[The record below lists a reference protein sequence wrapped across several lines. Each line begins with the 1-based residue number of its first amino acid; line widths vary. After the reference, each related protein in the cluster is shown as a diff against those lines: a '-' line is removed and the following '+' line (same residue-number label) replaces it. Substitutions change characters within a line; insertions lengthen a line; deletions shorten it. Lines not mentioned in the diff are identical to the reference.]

1 VKGQPN
7 CTFALHALL
16 EEALHDAL
24 SAGRKALHR
33 KIAGAMEARFPEV
46 AERQPELLAQHFTEA
61 GLPEKAVLQAQG
73 GGPISREFCQC

>member
-1 VKGQPN
+1 
-7 CTFALHALL
+7 
-16 EEALHDAL
+16 
-24 SAGRKALHR
+24 
-33 KIAGAMEARFPEV
+33 MEARFPEV